1 MMAIDDVTKGLEAW
15 NPPKLGDIICEQL
28 PWRENRIK
36 MSSKCF
42 CLVLIGMANIYL
54 VQTEGDIYELS
65 VQKCIYFRHL
75 LVGQLGCVRH
85 NIEKGLKKPFYK
97 EILSP

>member
-1 MMAIDDVTKGLEAW
+1 MCVGGRANADEGGRDTSIMMAIDDVTRGLEAW

-75 LVGQLGCVRH
+75 LVG
-85 NIEKGLKKPFYK
+85 
-97 EILSP
+97 